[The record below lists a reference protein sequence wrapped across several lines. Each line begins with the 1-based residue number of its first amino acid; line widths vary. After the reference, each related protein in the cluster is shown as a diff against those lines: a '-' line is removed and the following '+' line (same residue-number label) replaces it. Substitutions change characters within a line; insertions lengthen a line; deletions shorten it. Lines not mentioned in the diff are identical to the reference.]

1 MWLGQPHEDL
11 TIGSYSVR
19 LTGTFTP
26 DLSGPWR
33 LGLESAGRSVLRLDG
48 AVVVDNSD
56 PLPGEGFY
64 GAGST
69 LVEVERTLEHG
80 RPYALQVD
88 IWPRSRVAAS

>member
-11 TIGSYSVR
+11 TVGSYSVR
-19 LTGTFTP
+19 LIGTFTP

-48 AVVVDNSD
+48 AIVVDNSNPRRGD
-56 PLPGEGFY
+56 GFY

-69 LVEVERTLEHG
+69 LVEVEHTLENG

-88 IWPRSRVAAS
+88 IWPRSQSTP